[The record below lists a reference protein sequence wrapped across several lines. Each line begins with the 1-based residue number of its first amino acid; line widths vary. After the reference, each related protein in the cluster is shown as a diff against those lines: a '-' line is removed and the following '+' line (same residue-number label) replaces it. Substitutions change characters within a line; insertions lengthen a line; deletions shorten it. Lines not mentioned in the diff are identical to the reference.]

1 MYVDN
6 DTYTVTEEG
15 NWYKVGGGSEVSYA
29 TSKTITLSAKDTA
42 VQTGLIKVDSN
53 YKKIGEKVSVTTDGG
68 STYYQIDRNGTK
80 TYDVYANEYTVT
92 AGADV
97 TITKGFI
104 KVTVEKDSAAGN
116 LINTIDGS
124 ATAEKFVSKNGGNVE
139 VTIVTNSIAQ
149 GSFTLTD
156 ENSATSAVSP
166 SAPVFNSM
174 GEQTVPVTLTVS
186 ASATDVTVSLKLV

>member
-42 VQTGLIKVDSN
+42 VQTGLNKVDSN

-139 VTIVTNSIAQ
+139 VNIKTGDVTN
-149 GSFTLTD
+149 GTYTLTGTGASSVNPSSITTTSIGVID
-156 ENSATSAVSP
+156 EDIELAI
-166 SAPVFNSM
+166 
-174 GEQTVPVTLTVS
+174 G
-186 ASATDVTVSLKLV
+186 ASATDVTVQMKLVV